1 MTPHE
6 DSFLFWCFFPG
17 ILGGHCLGKPG
28 QLEAIPSGGVH
39 DSKQLQSSVA
49 WRRSSCGRAMDSMG
63 IPGSLWWFN
72 GTWMEFSCWWM
83 RFDWDWMG
91 MNGIQSVGHAYSL
104 LLLVIYPRYSPMMY
118 MIIPYTISVFKPQW
132 NSHCCRIPRSHRT
145 KMPQQIKSNNISDL
159 NMNCH
164 AFIAINHHKSP
175 AYLCRLEAC
184 FL

>member
-63 IPGSLWWFN
+63 LWWFS
-72 GTWMEFSCWWM
+72 GIWMEASCWWL

-91 MNGIQSVGHAYSL
+91 MNGLQSVGHAYSL
-104 LLLVIYPRYSPMMY
+104 QLLVIYPMYNPMMY
-118 MIIPYTISVFKPQW
+118 MIIPY
-132 NSHCCRIPRSHRT
+132 SHITRYPYSNPNEIPITAESHT
-145 KMPQQIKSNNISDL
+145 VIGQK
-159 NMNCH
+159 
-164 AFIAINHHKSP
+164 
-175 AYLCRLEAC
+175 YLSK
-184 FL
+184 